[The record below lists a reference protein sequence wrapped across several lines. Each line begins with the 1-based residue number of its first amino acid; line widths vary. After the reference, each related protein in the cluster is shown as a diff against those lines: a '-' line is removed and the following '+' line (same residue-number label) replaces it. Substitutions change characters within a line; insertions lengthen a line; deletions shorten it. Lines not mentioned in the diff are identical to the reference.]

1 MYSNGYI
8 KKVDVFKTKLY
19 QLVEIMLENVKKNK
33 DDIDF
38 KLEMTENQGDFG
50 GTDSIKGK
58 EDDVCEE
65 EDDDG
70 NQVITGDGQRD
81 ISDNVIGV
89 KY

>member
-1 MYSNGYI
+1 
-8 KKVDVFKTKLY
+8 
-19 QLVEIMLENVKKNK
+19 
-33 DDIDF
+33 
-38 KLEMTENQGDFG
+38 MTENQGDFG
-50 GTDSIKGK
+50 FTDSIKGK

-65 EDDDG
+65 DDDDR